1 MTGVTDGA
9 LWKLDGHIFKQIV
22 IESRK
27 QRRSTELGFL
37 DNVDL
42 FKKLDKYEKLRLL
55 DGIKVQWFNKT
66 EAIVRAG
73 ERGEMF
79 YIIEEGH
86 VDCLQVVQQANG
98 MKKERL
104 VRKLTSGDHFGELA
118 LISPDA
124 PRTLTIRCGSERA
137 KLLAI
142 GRQAFNR
149 ILGQID

>member
-22 IESRK
+22 IESTK

-86 VDCLQVVQQANG
+86 VDCLQVV
-98 MKKERL
+98 
-104 VRKLTSGDHFGELA
+104 
-118 LISPDA
+118 
-124 PRTLTIRCGSERA
+124 
-137 KLLAI
+137 
-142 GRQAFNR
+142 
-149 ILGQID
+149 